1 METQNQIDKFM
12 KELSTSDF
20 EKYEIL
26 VWLRNIVWDT
36 FSKISETFKYGGI
49 LFSLKENFGG
59 LFVSKKHTSFEF
71 SYGYKLTSKLKL
83 EGTGKYR
90 RHLKVTHQNKE
101 MKKDLIALLKQIRLL
116 DND

>member
-1 METQNQIDKFM
+1 METQNQIDKFI

-26 VWLRNIVWDT
+26 IWLRNIVWDT
-36 FSKISETFKYGGI
+36 FPKVSETIKYGGI

-59 LFVSKKHTSFEF
+59 LFVSKKHISFEF
-71 SYGYKLTSKLKL
+71 SYGYKLTSRLKL

-90 RHLKVTHQNKE
+90 RHLKVTHLNKV
-101 MKKDLIALLKQIRLL
+101 MKKDLIALLEQIRLL
-116 DND
+116 DDD

>member
-1 METQNQIDKFM
+1 MKTKNQIDKFI
-12 KELSTSDF
+12 KELRTSDF

-26 VWLRNIVWDT
+26 IWLRNIVLDT
-36 FSKISETFKYGGI
+36 FPKVSETFKYGGI

-59 LFVSKKHTSFEF
+59 LFVSKKHVSFEF

-90 RHLKVTHQNKE
+90 RHIKVTHPNKE
-101 MKKDLIALLKQIRLL
+101 MKKDLNAVLEQVRLL
-116 DND
+116 DDD